1 MRLLDTYRSLDP
13 KEKGYWGL
21 IGLSGGICAITMVF
35 VPLLTILVGG
45 WLTTTAQ
52 YGVATGLTVASF
64 GVLYYGYHW
73 WSRNR
78 RIERNA
84 D

>member
-1 MRLLDTYRSLDP
+1 MRFIDTLRSLDTR
-13 KEKGYWGL
+13 EKGYWGV
-21 IGLSGGICAITMVF
+21 IGVAGGLCAITMVF
-35 VPLLTILVGG
+35 VPLLAILAGG

-52 YGVATGLTVASF
+52 YGLATGLTVASF

-78 RIERNA
+78 RIKRRA
-84 D
+84 G